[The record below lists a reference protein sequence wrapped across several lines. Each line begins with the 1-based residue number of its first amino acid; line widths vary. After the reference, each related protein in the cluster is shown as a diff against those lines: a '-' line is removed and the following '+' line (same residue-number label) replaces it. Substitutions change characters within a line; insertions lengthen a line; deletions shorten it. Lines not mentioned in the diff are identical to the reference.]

1 MDSRREGGII
11 MAKNPFACSECH
23 LILADDATEC
33 HRHPSAPVSTDWSG
47 YVVII
52 DPSRSDIAARLNIE
66 VAGNYAL
73 KVNVR

>member
-1 MDSRREGGII
+1 
-11 MAKNPFACSECH
+11 

-33 HRHPSAPVSTDWSG
+33 HRHPSAPVSADWSG